1 MTRYIRGC
9 TYSYSND
16 DCLLYLLVTCYK
28 IFIACYSLRSK
39 ISLFFSKIYI
49 HFMIC
54 SDIFKVF
61 DCNLKNCL
69 LIKVTLNIKQKIT
82 YKCVNVFKSMVQ

>member
-1 MTRYIRGC
+1 
-9 TYSYSND
+9 
-16 DCLLYLLVTCYK
+16 
-28 IFIACYSLRSK
+28 
-39 ISLFFSKIYI
+39 
-49 HFMIC
+49 MIC